1 MFLACFNNEKTS
13 ILRRN
18 RHILLAQK
26 SLCGQQPKRR
36 LHPESRAASERNIK
50 KRIKGPNLKVDTSF
64 TKPFLASHDSFLT
77 WLLRAGMVT
86 ESEILGATRHAQ
98 EKNLSIIEA
107 LLKQSTLDAKFIAE
121 KLAEY
126 LELPFFDLNQ
136 PSFEIAQNL
145 IDTNFIRQHQILP
158 LFIQTQTLYV
168 AITDP
173 SHLAH
178 IHEIKFHTD
187 LKVHPVV
194 VAWDKLNMQIE
205 NYLNHAQYQ
214 QFSDFSL
221 DHASTES
228 DVLII
233 NWVAHLLKDAIKKN
247 VSDIHIEPYRTAYR
261 IRFRLDGLLHK
272 VTQLPLTLG
281 SRITARL
288 KIMARLDVAE
298 RRLPQD
304 GRFTFDITPK
314 NLKDCRISVCPTL
327 FGEKTVVR
335 ILDAGNQSLN
345 IDDLGLD
352 ETQKSI
358 FLSSIQKPQGMILV
372 TGPTGSGKT
381 LTLYSAL
388 NCLNSLEKNICT
400 AEDPVEI
407 TLPGIQ
413 QVHVDSKI
421 DLSFS
426 KILRTFLRQ
435 DPDILMIGEIR
446 DQETA
451 ETAIKAAQTGHLVFS
466 TLHTNSAIEALTR
479 LFMLGISPFNIA
491 HSVQLI
497 IAQRLVRK
505 LCIHCKGEKKSN
517 SIGIHCDH
525 CINGYS
531 GRIAVFEFLPLLPE
545 IASMIIQANPI
556 DDIANY
562 VKKIGM
568 INLYESGLNK
578 AKSGITSLEEVQRVL
593 I

>member
-1 MFLACFNNEKTS
+1 
-13 ILRRN
+13 
-18 RHILLAQK
+18 
-26 SLCGQQPKRR
+26 
-36 LHPESRAASERNIK
+36 
-50 KRIKGPNLKVDTSF
+50 
-64 TKPFLASHDSFLT
+64 
-77 WLLRAGMVT
+77 
-86 ESEILGATRHAQ
+86 
-98 EKNLSIIEA
+98 
-107 LLKQSTLDAKFIAE
+107 
-121 KLAEY
+121 
-126 LELPFFDLNQ
+126 
-136 PSFEIAQNL
+136 
-145 IDTNFIRQHQILP
+145 
-158 LFIQTQTLYV
+158 
-168 AITDP
+168 
-173 SHLAH
+173 
-178 IHEIKFHTD
+178 
-187 LKVHPVV
+187 
-194 VAWDKLNMQIE
+194 
-205 NYLNHAQYQ
+205 
-214 QFSDFSL
+214 
-221 DHASTES
+221 
-228 DVLII
+228 
-233 NWVAHLLKDAIKKN
+233 
-247 VSDIHIEPYRTAYR
+247 
-261 IRFRLDGLLHK
+261 
-272 VTQLPLTLG
+272 
-281 SRITARL
+281 
-288 KIMARLDVAE
+288 
-298 RRLPQD
+298 
-304 GRFTFDITPK
+304 
-314 NLKDCRISVCPTL
+314 VCPTL

-517 SIGIHCDH
+517 STGIHCDH